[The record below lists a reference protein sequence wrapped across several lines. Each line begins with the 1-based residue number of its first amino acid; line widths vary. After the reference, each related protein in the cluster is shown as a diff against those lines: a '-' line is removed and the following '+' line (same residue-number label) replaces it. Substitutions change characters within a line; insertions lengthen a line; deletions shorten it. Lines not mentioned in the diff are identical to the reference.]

1 MHRLDRAQRAIPVII
16 GAIALATVAV
26 LFAWDTFPR
35 LFPDRAHDLLG
46 ALPLALIAFAYLAY
60 QIIRCPES
68 LELVK
73 AIMLAVAFLFW
84 AANQLWPD
92 IPLATLF
99 NDIAVALFVLDVFL
113 VIIGWPASIPDESF
127 AETLPKRNEPGA
139 PETGHRG
146 Q

>member
-16 GAIALATVAV
+16 GAITLATVAV
-26 LFAWDTFPR
+26 LFAWDAFPAR
-35 LFPDRAHDLLG
+35 FPPRAHDVLG
-46 ALPLALIAFAYLAY
+46 ALPLVLIALAYLAY
-60 QIIRCPES
+60 QFIHRPAP

-73 AIMLAVAFLFW
+73 AIMLSVAFLFW

-99 NDIAVALFVLDVFL
+99 NDVAIALFVLDVFL
-113 VIIGWPASIPDESF
+113 VIIGWPASVPDESF
-127 AETLPKRNEPGA
+127 AETYPDRNDSGA